1 MLALFNGVGFLGTS
15 APFRSD
21 LSLLLIITS
30 AILLTIGWRLA
41 VAKHFEIH
49 RWIQTTA
56 VIVNTLAV
64 ATVMIPAFVSF
75 ILPGIPGRLL
85 EGSYGVTTIHAIIG
99 AIGLILGIFIVLR
112 ANGLMPA
119 ALRFRNYKAFMRTS
133 YSIYMLSTVIGVVV
147 YIVVYVYHI

>member
-1 MLALFNGVGFLGTS
+1 MLAVLNGAGFLGTS

-41 VAKHFEIH
+41 VAKHFEVH

-56 VIVNTLAV
+56 VAINALAV
-64 ATVMIPAFVSF
+64 VIVMIPAFILY
-75 ILPGIPGRLL
+75 ILPGIPNKLL
-85 EGSYGVTTIHAIIG
+85 EGSYGVTTVHAIIG
-99 AIGLILGIFIVLR
+99 AIGLVLGIFIVLR

-119 ALRFRNYKAFMRTS
+119 ALRFHNYKAFMRTS
-133 YSIYMLSTVIGVVV
+133 YAIYMLSTVIGVIV
-147 YIVVYVYHI
+147 YVVVYVYHI